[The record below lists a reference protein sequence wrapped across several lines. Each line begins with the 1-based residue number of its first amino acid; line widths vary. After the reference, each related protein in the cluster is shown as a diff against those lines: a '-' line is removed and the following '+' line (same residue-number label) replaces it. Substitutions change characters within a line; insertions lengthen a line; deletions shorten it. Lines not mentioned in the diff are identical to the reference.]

1 MLLQGVNKEEGGI
14 NFVYNFAWS
23 MDLEHCLFFIDALI
37 SRIQQAKGIVAD
49 LVVYYKDCEDME
61 SLQDKLN
68 SCSGDVF
75 AAFSD
80 LNKPVALVGLAFA
93 QSDTDIPL
101 YLIAEVDSDM
111 CIVRVAI
118 DEDEDE
124 DDIASPDV
132 LLSQAEILAHVA
144 YTCQHCKK
152 GAYNE

>member
-1 MLLQGVNKEEGGI
+1 MLLQGVTKEEGGI
-14 NFVYNFAWS
+14 NFAYNFAWS

-37 SRIQQAKGIVAD
+37 SCIQQAKGIVAD

-68 SCSGDVF
+68 AYNGDVF
-75 AAFSD
+75 SVFSD
-80 LNKPVALVGLAFA
+80 LDRPVALVGLAFA
-93 QSDTDIPL
+93 QSNTDMPL

-118 DEDEDE
+118 DKDEDE
-124 DDIASPDV
+124 EDIASPDV

-152 GAYNE
+152 GDSNE